1 MPRKTLPL
9 TILGLLLVF
18 ALISLA
24 ELRSTNWDW
33 DIDHRMYFGSR
44 LLHGELIWTR
54 EYDDKLPL
62 MQFLFAIPA
71 LARSVRVWQLMSLAM
86 VLSAAY
92 GIFLWLDSGL
102 KRVWKL
108 TAGQSTRI
116 ALVTACLYPYLI
128 AVLPGSISHH
138 NSATASIF
146 TLGMI
151 ASLPALN
158 SSHSKLAI
166 WSPWTMRY
174 CIAALLMAS
183 AISLRPYYLLPG
195 LLAAPWQTAR
205 DLVQIDRPLQAWTA
219 TKAMVL
225 RSTQWA
231 GTIALIGLLLNVLPY
246 ALSGNISAFR
256 NGLMLLSQ
264 DTLPF
269 QLGSMLKIQAS
280 YIFESRFLVF
290 FAFALPPLL
299 SIGILTQIFQRRHNF
314 KIPLHWSRVQA
325 VDILFACLLM
335 PLSLEWIILTKHYFP
350 HYQQLFVP
358 LVTLAFAMFLASLTK
373 SLSTE
378 PISISPHQSK
388 VLSVF
393 IALLI
398 LTAFGTGLTAP
409 LSNLLH
415 PPLERR
421 IASVAKLSPKGEDGP
436 LGESFLFPSSM
447 YIHWKLNQ
455 SRHSFPHA
463 ALTGF
468 IHGGFWKDAKIPAS
482 LGFPFPTNT
491 TEYCDQ
497 LKNHGPQKVI
507 DTAESPSIQCLRT
520 DVKATYVKR
529 REFLL
534 PTGESTLHLYERSS
548 LPLSRNRLPR

>member
-1 MPRKTLPL
+1 MFRKTLPL
-9 TILGLLLVF
+9 TILGLLIVF

-24 ELRSTNWDW
+24 ELRSTTWDW

-86 VLSAAY
+86 LLSAAY

-146 TLGMI
+146 TLGII

-158 SSHSKLAI
+158 SSHSKVAI
-166 WSPWTMRY
+166 WSPWSMRY
-174 CIAALLMAS
+174 WIAALLMAS

-205 DLVQIDRPLQAWTA
+205 ELVQIDRPLQAWTA
-219 TKAMVL
+219 AKAMVL

-231 GTIALIGLLLNVLPY
+231 GTIALIGLLLNALPY
-246 ALSGNISAFR
+246 VLSGNISAFQ

-280 YIFESRFLVF
+280 NIFESRFVVF

-299 SIGILTQIFQRRHNF
+299 SIGILTQIFQRRQIF
-314 KIPLHWSRVQA
+314 TIPLHWSRVQA

-358 LVTLAFAMFLASLTK
+358 LVTLAFAMFLASLAK

-388 VLSVF
+388 VLSAF
-393 IALLI
+393 ITLLI
-398 LTAFGTGLTAP
+398 LTAFGTGLTTP
-409 LSNLLH
+409 LSNLIH

-447 YIHWKLNQ
+447 YIHWKFDQ

-463 ALTGF
+463 AMTRF
-468 IHGGFWKDAKIPAS
+468 IHDGFWKDAKIPAS

-491 TEYCDQ
+491 IEYCDQ

-507 DTAESPSIQCLRT
+507 DTADSPSIQCLQT

-534 PTGESTLHLYERSS
+534 PTGDSTLHLYERSS
-548 LPLSRNRLPR
+548 LPLS

>member
-1 MPRKTLPL
+1 MFRKTLLL
-9 TILGLLLVF
+9 TILGLLIVF

-24 ELRSTNWDW
+24 ELRSTTWDW

-86 VLSAAY
+86 LLSAAY

-108 TAGQSTRI
+108 TDGQSTRI

-158 SSHSKLAI
+158 SSHSKVAL
-166 WSPWTMRY
+166 WSPWSMRY
-174 CIAALLMAS
+174 WIAALLMAS

-205 DLVQIDRPLQAWTA
+205 ELVQIDRPLQAWTA
-219 TKAMVL
+219 AKAMVL

-231 GTIALIGLLLNVLPY
+231 GTIALIGLLLNALPY
-246 ALSGNISAFR
+246 VLSSNISAFQ

-280 YIFESRFLVF
+280 NIFESRFVVF

-299 SIGILTQIFQRRHNF
+299 SIGILTQIFQRRHIF
-314 KIPLHWSRVQA
+314 TIPLHWSRVQA

-388 VLSVF
+388 VLSAF
-393 IALLI
+393 ITLLI
-398 LTAFGTGLTAP
+398 LTAFGTGLTTP
-409 LSNLLH
+409 LSNLIH

-447 YIHWKLNQ
+447 YIHWKFDQ

-463 ALTGF
+463 ALTRF
-468 IHGGFWKDAKIPAS
+468 IDGGFWKDAKIPAS

-497 LKNHGPQKVI
+497 LKNHGPQNVI
-507 DTAESPSIQCLRT
+507 DSADSPSIQCLQKDMKT
-520 DVKATYVKR
+520 TYVKR
-529 REFLL
+529 REFLV
-534 PTGESTLHLYERSS
+534 PTGDSTLHLYERSS
-548 LPLSRNRLPR
+548 LPLS